1 MKKIFSYF
9 REMSIARK
17 VLHLFLILLFIFLLS
32 LSLAPVSKK
41 NEFRHLIEKD
51 SLFLSGY
58 NNIYSQPDLI
68 EFLKEKSYKEA
79 LLKLAAKDSI
89 QLAVNL
95 TDSSVC
101 LYIKG
106 IRIHRSKI
114 SSIEQDKFLGS
125 MPGIQVAGLFSHP
138 IPIVSHYAT
147 IIKMPVVERQAPKDT
162 LEAATNAWKP
172 DTLIQ
177 RPAFLLLETENGID
191 LILEQEEEAG
201 MHDDLVKFGFR
212 NIINLRRTIV
222 SIRNFVGFRK
232 QDYHPRIII
241 QLPAKDLRAVYRAL
255 PEKAFVAIGLD

>member
-1 MKKIFSYF
+1 MKKIFSF
-9 REMSIARK
+9 LREMSIARK
-17 VLHLFLILLFIFLLS
+17 TFFLFLVLLFIFLLS
-32 LSLAPVSKK
+32 ISLAPVSKK

-51 SLFLSGY
+51 SLFISGY
-58 NNIYSQPDLI
+58 NPLYCHPDL
-68 EFLKEKSYKEA
+68 LPYVKEKAYREA
-79 LLKLAAKDSI
+79 LLKLATKDSI

-95 TDSSVC
+95 GDSIVC
-101 LYIKG
+101 LYING
-106 IRIHRSKI
+106 IRIHRTKII
-114 SSIEQDKFLGS
+114 SSEQDQFLGS
-125 MPGIQVAGLFSHP
+125 MPGIQVAGLFSRPMP
-138 IPIVSHYAT
+138 ITRHYAT
-147 IIKMPVVERQAPKDT
+147 IVKMPVVERQAPKDT

-201 MHDDLVKFGFR
+201 IRDDLVKIGF
-212 NIINLRRTIV
+212 NNMINLRRTIG